1 MRNAVRAIF
10 DMRRS
15 IQSMQITILNARY
28 VMNQCVKS
36 IRQSRS
42 YLSLVA
48 SIRRISSYQHLWI
61 KCADY
66 LTSRSRHADHLLKL
80 DSTDTL
86 LARAPQG
93 LTPRLKG
100 ASRWVAKVL
109 VGALCLSGTQSAEA
123 QLDATKSIKALAD
136 YQLTDKQYKC
146 HNQIIYRESTW
157 KIDAVNGSHHGY
169 YQIRSKHIKG
179 KPYDYQFWMYW
190 YYVAY
195 RYGITKYDE
204 PNYCKAL
211 HHLKTK
217 GWQ

>member
-1 MRNAVRAIF
+1 
-10 DMRRS
+10 
-15 IQSMQITILNARY
+15 MQITISNARY

-36 IRQSRS
+36 IRRSRS
-42 YLSLVA
+42 YSNQVA
-48 SIRRISSYQHLWI
+48 SILRISSYQHLWI
-61 KCADY
+61 RLAQSFT
-66 LTSRSRHADHLLKL
+66 LRSRHADHLLKL
-80 DSTDTL
+80 DWPAKL
-86 LARAPQG
+86 LARAHQG
-93 LTPRLKG
+93 LKPRLKG
-100 ASRWVAKVL
+100 VARKVAKVL

-123 QLDATKSIKALAD
+123 QFDATKSIKALAD

-146 HNQIIYRESTW
+146 HNEIIYRESTW

-190 YYVAY
+190 YYVAH

>member
-1 MRNAVRAIF
+1 
-10 DMRRS
+10 
-15 IQSMQITILNARY
+15 MQNTILNARY
-28 VMNQCVKS
+28 VMNRCAKS

-42 YLSLVA
+42 YLNQVA
-48 SIRRISSYQHLWI
+48 STRQISSYQHLWI

-80 DSTDTL
+80 DSSDKL
-86 LARAPQG
+86 LARAHQG

-123 QLDATKSIKALAD
+123 QLDATKSLKSLAN

-146 HNQIIYRESTW
+146 HNEIIYRESRW
-157 KIDAVNGSHHGY
+157 KIDAINGSHYGY
-169 YQIRSKHIKG
+169 YQIRNKHIKG
-179 KPYDYQFWMYW
+179 KSYDYQFWMYW
-190 YYVAY
+190 YYVAS
-195 RYGITKYDE
+195 RYSITKYDE
-204 PNYCKAL
+204 PNYCNAL
-211 HHLKTK
+211 HHLKIK

>member
-1 MRNAVRAIF
+1 MNHT
-10 DMRRS
+10 M
-15 IQSMQITILNARY
+15 LNAGSAT
-28 VMNQCVKS
+28 NQCARYTALSVFSSKALGS
-36 IRQSRS
+36 ILQ
-42 YLSLVA
+42 
-48 SIRRISSYQHLWI
+48 ISSYQHLWI

-80 DSTDTL
+80 DSSDKL
-86 LARAPQG
+86 LARAHQG

-123 QLDATKSIKALAD
+123 QLDATKSLKSLAD
-136 YQLTDKQYKC
+136 YQLTFKQYKC
-146 HNQIIYRESTW
+146 HNEIVYRESSW
-157 KIDAVNGSHHGY
+157 NINAQSGSHHGY
-169 YQIRSKHIKG
+169 YQMKNKHIKG
-179 KPYDYQFWMYW
+179 KAYDYQFWMYW
-190 YYVAY
+190 YYVAK

-204 PNYCKAL
+204 PNYCNAL

>member
-1 MRNAVRAIF
+1 MNHTMLNAVSATSR
-10 DMRRS
+10 
-15 IQSMQITILNARY
+15 
-28 VMNQCVKS
+28 CVKS
-36 IRQSRS
+36 IAVSVS
-42 YLSLVA
+42 SSKVPG

-66 LTSRSRHADHLLKL
+66 LTSRLRHADHLLKL

-86 LARAPQG
+86 LARAHQG

-100 ASRWVAKVL
+100 ASRWVAKVSL
-109 VGALCLSGTQSAEA
+109 GALCLGVAQPAEA
-123 QLDATKSIKALAD
+123 QFDATKSLKSLAD

-146 HNQIIYRESTW
+146 HNEIIYRESRW

-169 YQIRSKHIKG
+169 YQLRSKHIKG
-179 KPYDYQFWMYW
+179 KAYDYQFWMYW
-190 YYVAY
+190 YYVAK
-195 RYGITKYDE
+195 RYGVTKYDE
-204 PNYCKAL
+204 PNYCNAL